1 MVVSP
6 EHFAAARAAVEASFP
21 VQEVWFQNGRPAF
34 TIVPGPDD
42 KARFLELR
50 ERLRDIG
57 VLPLMRRHDGEI
69 VILLSAR
76 PPAASTA
83 WRWPVLLFVATLATT
98 FVAGYSNGLGSCI
111 PDVLAPV
118 PAGIA
123 FGLSLMA
130 ILFCHEMGHKVVSIW
145 RGIDASLPYFIPM
158 PPLLPGF
165 GIGTLG
171 AVIFTRT
178 PAPNRDALI
187 ELGASGPIAGFL
199 AAIPILIYGIT
210 HSMVISRAAILA
222 HPGCHLVEIPDPL
235 LITLLGNWLLHPAAN
250 AVIIDHPMLFAG
262 WVGLLVT
269 GLNLLPASM
278 LDGGHVTRATL
289 GSRWHL
295 ILSYIAVGVGIIF
308 GYWLMSLLVLF
319 MIRRGHP
326 GPLDDVSPMS
336 PAHVWT
342 AVVLIP
348 VFVLSAVRLGF
359 F

>member
-34 TIVPGPDD
+34 TIVPGPND

-50 ERLRDIG
+50 ERLQGLG
-57 VLPLMRRHDGEI
+57 VLPMMRRHDGET
-69 VILLSAR
+69 VILLAPR
-76 PPAASTA
+76 PPAAPTA
-83 WRWPVLLFVATLATT
+83 WRWPVLLFIGTLATT
-98 FVAGYSNGLGSCI
+98 FVAGYVNGLGNCV
-111 PDVLAPV
+111 PGLPGAV

-130 ILFCHEMGHKVVSIW
+130 ILVCHEMGHKVVSIW

-158 PPLLPGF
+158 PPLPGLA
-165 GIGTLG
+165 IGTLG

-178 PAPNRDALI
+178 PAPNRDALV

-199 AAIPILIYGIT
+199 AAIPILIYGMR
-210 HSMVISRAAILA
+210 HSLVISRAAILA
-222 HPGCHLVEIPDPL
+222 HPGCQLIEIPDPL
-235 LITLLGNWLLHPAAN
+235 LIRLMGNWLLHPSAS

-269 GLNLLPASM
+269 SLNLLPASM
-278 LDGGHVTRATL
+278 LDGGHVTRAML

-295 ILSYIAVGVGIIF
+295 ILSYIAVAVGLVL
-308 GYWLMSLLVLF
+308 GYYLMSVLILLI
-319 MIRRGHP
+319 IRRGHP
-326 GPLDDVSPMS
+326 GPLDDASVLSPVHIAVAVS
-336 PAHVWT
+336 
-342 AVVLIP
+342 LIP
-348 VFVLSAVRLGF
+348 IFVLSAVRMGF